1 MSDRMAK
8 FFDQSKLVTYSRYLS
23 LKLDPTKESTA
34 QAQIYLKSNANEA
47 DLSTEEII
55 NSVLNCLTLSNSMK
69 FESDLKCAIT
79 DSFNAHLG
87 YYRDFRLTT
96 ENYQKVN
103 KMVGYVEEHLSQY
116 VNNGIRIGRAW
127 DEEKSLI
134 INAVLILFLR
144 EMGNKSIDGKNE
156 V

>member
-1 MSDRMAK
+1 M
-8 FFDQSKLVTYSRYLS
+8 
-23 LKLDPTKESTA
+23 
-34 QAQIYLKSNANEA
+34 
-47 DLSTEEII
+47 
-55 NSVLNCLTLSNSMK
+55 
-69 FESDLKCAIT
+69 AIT
-79 DSFNAHLG
+79 DSFNAHLV

-116 VNNGIRIGRAW
+116 VNKGIRIGRAW

-144 EMGNKSIDGKNE
+144 ETGKSL
-156 V
+156 